1 MIRPSLELAPY
12 VDYDN
17 GELIISE
24 NLPKELEK
32 EAEEYKKA
40 YKATHSK
47 SDLADY

>member
-1 MIRPSLELAPY
+1 MLRPSEKLEPY

-24 NLPKELEK
+24 DLPKELEK

-40 YKATHSK
+40 YKANHSK

>member
-24 NLPKELEK
+24 DLPKELEK
-32 EAEEYKKA
+32 EAEEYKKS
-40 YKATHSK
+40 YKSTHSK
-47 SDLADY
+47 NDLADY

>member
-24 NLPKELEK
+24 NLPKDLEK
-32 EAEEYKKA
+32 EAEEYRKA
-40 YKATHSK
+40 YKETHK
-47 SDLADY
+47 KGDIVEY